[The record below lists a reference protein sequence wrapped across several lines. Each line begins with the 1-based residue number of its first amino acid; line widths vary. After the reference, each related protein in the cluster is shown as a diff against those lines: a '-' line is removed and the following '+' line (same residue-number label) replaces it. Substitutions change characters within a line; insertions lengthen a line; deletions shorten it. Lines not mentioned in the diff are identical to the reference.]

1 MPKAEPP
8 KCPHCGEPV
17 TRALDLP
24 YGWWEWKEDGYQLTS
39 PSKRVDTAPWVHYE
53 CMGELREFHPQDFG
67 TPKVRAV
74 AHTA

>member
-1 MPKAEPP
+1 MAKAEPP

-39 PSKRVDTAPWVHYE
+39 ASKRVDTAPWVHYE

-74 AHTA
+74 AHSA